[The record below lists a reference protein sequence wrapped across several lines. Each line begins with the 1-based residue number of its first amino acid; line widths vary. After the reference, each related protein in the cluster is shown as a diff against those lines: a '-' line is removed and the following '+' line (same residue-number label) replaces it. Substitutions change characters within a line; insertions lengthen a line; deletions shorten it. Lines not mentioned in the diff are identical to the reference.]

1 MSSITPFQRSR
12 RPASVRRGF
21 VAAVFCAAAL
31 AACTSPP
38 PPASTTTP
46 PAAAA
51 AAPAAPKTAPPTA
64 VQTDPRARF
73 VDRSWR
79 VVSSN
84 GVAVGTRYRFESD
97 GTLRID
103 AEGSMPGIGRW
114 TFDHGRL
121 AMIEEGI
128 AYPTDIVALD
138 ENRFAIRSH
147 NPGEPVD
154 IVMEKVGD
162 AR

>member
-1 MSSITPFQRSR
+1 MLSVPLFPRSR
-12 RPASVRRGF
+12 RPISTRSGL
-21 VAAVFCAAAL
+21 VAAMVCAATL

-38 PPASTTTP
+38 PPTST
-46 PAAAA
+46 
-51 AAPAAPKTAPPTA
+51 PAAPSAAPVAPTPAPSTAAP
-64 VQTDPRARF
+64 TDPRARF

-84 GVAVGTRYRFESD
+84 GVAVGTRYRFEGD
-97 GTLRID
+97 GTLRIE
-103 AEGSMPGIGRW
+103 AEGSTPGIGRW
-114 TFDHGRL
+114 TFEQGRL
-121 AMIEEGI
+121 VMIEEGI